1 MLIINNNSV
10 RAQGVIST
18 VDSRP
23 LSTATVVADEMDTGQ
38 VSAHSSVSVLAR
50 QLSAAAMRAQTRD
63 ASLDVQAL
71 GQKASQVLGEL
82 LGDPHQAQ
90 QTNIPISPF
99 QGMPRDQLAL
109 IAYDEGGDFPVAE
122 RVAALQEL
130 SSQEQLWRQTATQHA
145 LLEYDATGKMTGFF
159 NEALTHFKSLAP
171 IEQSQYPVSYAVD
184 LQQKLELYSGSKM
197 SLREMG
203 AANPLEVIQQ
213 SLPELAFTQASKL
226 SELPKFAPPSQV
238 DVAATQANK
247 VGRQLMVER
256 LFGVREPAIAD
267 ASKGLKFGDLSRSD
281 REYLTEK
288 DRELLSEIYAYAQ
301 SEDVDM
307 EYVDGVARSLGYYR
321 MFGHFNSDFN
331 KHMYDIEGWKLT
343 IAFPEED
350 AAVASRILNG
360 SALNSTRFDPGFLR
374 YALTPT
380 SGAQGNFGYFEF
392 MEHVVTK
399 FSAESDTAVPV
410 ESKFSSYV
418 PKPREEY
425 YVMTTSSTVRM
436 AHFDPDVISENG
448 VWRLTEKGRALGI
461 ELEEGSGKA
470 ARNHLE
476 LVRSK
481 TGLEILHQW
490 SGSDLHPREAGWLG
504 SLWDRL
510 GEK

>member
-1 MLIINNNSV
+1 MLIINNNPV
-10 RAQGVIST
+10 RAHGFIST
-18 VDSRP
+18 LDTRP
-23 LSTATVVADEMDTGQ
+23 SAIANTVADEVTHQTSTD
-38 VSAHSSVSVLAR
+38 SSVSVLAR
-50 QLSAAAMRAQTRD
+50 QISAAASRAQARD
-63 ASLDVQAL
+63 ASLDPQAL
-71 GQKASQVLGEL
+71 GQKASQLLDKL
-82 LGDPHQAQ
+82 LGATHQVKQAN
-90 QTNIPISPF
+90 TFVSPF

-130 SSQEQLWRQTATQHA
+130 SSQEHLWRQNATRHA
-145 LLEYDATGKMTGFF
+145 LHEYDTTGKMTGFF

-197 SLREMG
+197 SLSEMG

-226 SELPKFAPPSQV
+226 SELPKFVPPSQV

-360 SALNSTRFDPGFLR
+360 SAINSTRFDPGFLR